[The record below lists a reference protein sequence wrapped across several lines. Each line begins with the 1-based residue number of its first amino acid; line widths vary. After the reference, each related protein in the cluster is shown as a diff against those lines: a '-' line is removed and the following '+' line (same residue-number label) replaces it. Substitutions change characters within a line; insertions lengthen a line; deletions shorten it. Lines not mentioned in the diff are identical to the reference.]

1 MPPAMRENSIKFIR
15 KLYSLYVSSPFDPS
29 ANCTVVFFR
38 QPSRDHRAEITEPS
52 QESIFLSQ
60 ESRVNISDL
69 TSAKSPFSFSQDLI
83 FDFSARSTQKLK
95 IIFQTKFTF
104 LHQVYDFFVGEDFC
118 EKNRSLAND
127 KNHISEMARGQGAA
141 ARAAK
146 ALKAEA
152 KSLAPPVDQDQVV
165 KKPRGRPPKVK
176 RDTAQ
181 SVNELCM
188 ENGDGYAEGTHIHL
202 SLSHAVL

>member
-1 MPPAMRENSIKFIR
+1 M
-15 KLYSLYVSSPFDPS
+15 
-29 ANCTVVFFR
+29 
-38 QPSRDHRAEITEPS
+38 
-52 QESIFLSQ
+52 
-60 ESRVNISDL
+60 
-69 TSAKSPFSFSQDLI
+69 
-83 FDFSARSTQKLK
+83 
-95 IIFQTKFTF
+95 
-104 LHQVYDFFVGEDFC
+104 YDFFVGEDFC

-202 SLSHAVL
+202 SLSHAVLWFFMCCSSLRLREEGQEDQSYTADRCSRLPHAPRY